1 MFIGK
6 IVKSDSH
13 INYVCQ
19 IYGHRE
25 VEVEPG
31 PADYAFGRFVR
42 IGLRSEQPEDP
53 HSDLNFALG
62 ISHEPKTYAVGVIYD
77 TILLNPAFGS
87 LGPRLSNETQVEL
100 FSPDYISEKAVLI
113 YVMVLGI
120 LEQRVHPGG
129 QAEFFSTMH
138 GVPLLSLELGSE
150 IETMTD
156 AEVRAFHFFSD
167 QPEPGKRAY
176 LHMGYLPHIIA
187 QRNSLLPMVTLRII
201 DPNARAR
208 TRFRPV
214 GITKGP
220 GETTHEY
227 TFVSR
232 DDEQVLKN
240 GEYVYYELSESGD
253 DGLSETWEP
262 SQRAFSRRVLGRIIK
277 RVPLQLYPDTFL
289 AEPEISPTEVAAMVG
304 YDARA
309 NELF

>member
-19 IYGHRE
+19 IYGPRE

-31 PADYAFGRFVR
+31 PPDYAFGRFVR
-42 IGLRSEQPEDP
+42 IAVRSSQLDNPDTTL
-53 HSDLNFALG
+53 DLALG
-62 ISHEPKTYAVGVIYD
+62 ISQEPVTYAIGVIYD

-113 YVMVLGI
+113 YVMVLGMME
-120 LEQRVHPGG
+120 LRPSPSESPGVL
-129 QAEFFSTMH
+129 STMH

-156 AEVRAFHFFSD
+156 EEVRAFHFFTDAAGSD
-167 QPEPGKRAY
+167 TQTPY

-201 DPNARAR
+201 DQLERLFPQNLSLLSIVKRNFAWRLK
-208 TRFRPV
+208 V
-214 GITKGP
+214 
-220 GETTHEY
+220 ETT
-227 TFVSR
+227 
-232 DDEQVLKN
+232 
-240 GEYVYYELSESGD
+240 G
-253 DGLSETWEP
+253 
-262 SQRAFSRRVLGRIIK
+262 
-277 RVPLQLYPDTFL
+277 
-289 AEPEISPTEVAAMVG
+289 
-304 YDARA
+304 
-309 NELF
+309 